1 MNRFLIVSVLAL
13 SVSCS
18 NTNKETPE
26 QAINTAPNTEIA
38 AIYPATNP
46 NNVWEGKDYTLHV
59 NMIPAS
65 NGVYTLQ
72 LRMELYNG
80 AHFISPNAVRDFK
93 GKFTINIEDSEQL
106 ETRSKILETPL
117 SIEELDPHPFVDGT
131 VNWVRTNTTYT
142 QDFKATTT
150 DYFYVEGF
158 ATFTIEPA
166 CTLEKIRFFI
176 KNNQGELY
184 AEIARC

>member
-1 MNRFLIVSVLAL
+1 MNRLLIIFILAV

-18 NTNKETPE
+18 EQKETPA
-26 QAINTAPNTEIA
+26 QALNSNAEAEVA
-38 AIYPATNP
+38 AIFPATNP
-46 NNVWEGKDYTLHV
+46 MNVWDGKDYKLHV
-59 NMIPAS
+59 NMIPAADS
-65 NGVYTLQ
+65 SYTLQ

-106 ETRSKILETPL
+106 ETLSKILETPL
-117 SIEELDPHPFVDGT
+117 SVEELDPHPFVDGT

-150 DYFYVEGF
+150 DDFYVEGF
-158 ATFTIEPA
+158 AIFTIEPA
-166 CTLEKIRFFI
+166 CTLEKVRFFI